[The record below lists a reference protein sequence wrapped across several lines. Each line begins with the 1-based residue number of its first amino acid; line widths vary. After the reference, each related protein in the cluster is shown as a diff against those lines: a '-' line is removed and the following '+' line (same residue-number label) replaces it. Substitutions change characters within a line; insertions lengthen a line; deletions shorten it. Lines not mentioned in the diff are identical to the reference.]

1 MLKPPQ
7 PYGPLQDQRFHKST
21 LFTLE
26 HVCVCVLVQ
35 VSMRVAPDADR
46 NDSIVADRVSDK
58 RKPLSVIVVL
68 AR

>member
-1 MLKPPQ
+1 M
-7 PYGPLQDQRFHKST
+7 
-21 LFTLE
+21 
-26 HVCVCVLVQ
+26 CVLVQ

-68 AR
+68 AL